1 MDMNKDLISGFD
13 LSEQDITEIF
23 SLTLKLKKNKISSC
37 LKNQTIG
44 LVFQKPSVRTRVS
57 FEVGARQLG
66 ANCLYLAPHDI
77 ELGSREPM
85 KDVARVL
92 GRYLDG
98 IIARTFSHNHVIEL
112 ANLADIP
119 VINGL
124 SDLYHPAQA
133 LADIYTIS
141 EHKNKFKGIKLA
153 YIGDGNNVVHSLLA
167 ICAKVGM
174 DFTVSTPKGY
184 VPNKEIWADALKIAV
199 KNKAKLIYCENP
211 KDAVKGADFIYSDV
225 WTSMGQEKE
234 AAQRMK
240 IFKNYQVNSELLESV
255 GKKYKIMHCMP
266 IHRGQEMTDEVVES
280 KQSIIFDQAENRMHV
295 QKAVMALL
303 LGRNL
308 KGKSKK
314 EKGKT

>member
-1 MDMNKDLISGFD
+1 MNKDLISGFD
-13 LSEQDITEIF
+13 LSEQDINKIF
-23 SLTLKLKKNKISSC
+23 SLTSKLKKKKIDNC
-37 LKNQTIG
+37 LKDKTIG

-77 ELGSREPM
+77 ELGSREPL

-92 GRYLDG
+92 CRYLDG
-98 IIARTFSHNHVIEL
+98 IIARTFSHDHVIEL
-112 ANLADIP
+112 AKYADIP

-133 LADIYTIS
+133 LADIYTIA
-141 EHKNKFKGIKLA
+141 EHKTKFKGVKLV
-153 YIGDGNNVVHSLLA
+153 YVGDGNNVVNSLMA

-174 DFTVSTPKGY
+174 DFTVATPKGY
-184 VPNKEIWADALKIAV
+184 EPNKAILSGALKIA
-199 KNKAKLIYCENP
+199 KQNKAKLVHCYDP
-211 KDAVKGADFIYSDV
+211 KEAVKGADFIYSDV

-234 AAQRMK
+234 TAKRIKA
-240 IFKNYQVNSELLESV
+240 FKNYQVNSALLKYV
-255 GKKYKIMHCMP
+255 GKQYKIMHCMP

-303 LGRNL
+303 LR
-308 KGKSKK
+308 GKSK
-314 EKGKT
+314 

>member
-1 MDMNKDLISGFD
+1 MNKDLISGFD
-13 LSEQDITEIF
+13 LSEQDIENIF
-23 SLTLKLKKNKISSC
+23 SLTSKLKKKKMDNC
-37 LKNQTIG
+37 LKNKTIG

-77 ELGSREPM
+77 ELGSREPL

-92 GRYLDG
+92 CRYLDG
-98 IIARTFSHNHVIEL
+98 IIARTFAHEHVIEL
-112 ANLADIP
+112 AKYADIP

-133 LADIYTIS
+133 LADIYTIW
-141 EHKNKFKGIKLA
+141 EQGNKLKGVKLV
-153 YIGDGNNVVHSLLA
+153 YIGDGNNVVNSLLA

-174 DFTVSTPKGY
+174 DFTVATPKGY
-184 VPNKEIWADALKIAV
+184 EPNKQIWSDAQKIA
-199 KNKAKLIYCENP
+199 KQNKSKLIHCYDP
-211 KDAVKGADFIYSDV
+211 KVAVKCADFIYSDV

-234 AAQRMK
+234 AVKRIK
-240 IFKNYQVNSELLESV
+240 VFKPYQINAELLKSV
-255 GKKYKIMHCMP
+255 GKQYKIMHCMP

-280 KQSIIFDQAENRMHV
+280 EQSIIFDQAENRMHV

-303 LGRNL
+303 LGS
-308 KGKSKK
+308 KSKVK
-314 EKGKT
+314 S

>member
-23 SLTLKLKKNKISSC
+23 SLTSKLKKNKISSC

-184 VPNKEIWADALKIAV
+184 VPNKEIWADALKIAA

-234 AAQRMK
+234 AAQRIK
-240 IFKNYQVNSELLESV
+240 IFKNYQVNSKLLESV

-280 KQSIIFDQAENRMHV
+280 DQSIIFDQAENRMHV

-303 LGRNL
+303 LKR
-308 KGKSKK
+308 SV
-314 EKGKT
+314 

>member
-1 MDMNKDLISGFD
+1 MHKDLISGFD
-13 LSEQDITEIF
+13 LSEQDIKTIF
-23 SLTLKLKKNKISSC
+23 SLTSKLKKKKIDNC
-37 LKNQTIG
+37 LKNKTIG

-77 ELGSREPM
+77 ELGSREPL

-92 GRYLDG
+92 CRYLDG
-98 IIARTFSHNHVIEL
+98 IIARTFSHEHVIEL
-112 ANLADIP
+112 AKYANIP

-133 LADIYTIS
+133 LADIYTIL
-141 EHKNKFKGIKLA
+141 EQGNGLKGVKLV
-153 YIGDGNNVVHSLLA
+153 YIGDGNNVVNSLMA
-167 ICAKVGM
+167 ICVKVGM
-174 DFTVSTPKGY
+174 DFTVATPKGY
-184 VPNKEIWADALKIAV
+184 EPNKQIWADAQKIA
-199 KNKAKLIYCENP
+199 KQSKSKLVHCYDP
-211 KDAVKGADFIYSDV
+211 KVAVKAADFIYSDV

-234 AAQRMK
+234 AAKRIK
-240 IFKNYQVNSELLESV
+240 VFKDYQINSELLKCV

-303 LGRNL
+303 LG
-308 KGKSKK
+308 SK
-314 EKGKT
+314 